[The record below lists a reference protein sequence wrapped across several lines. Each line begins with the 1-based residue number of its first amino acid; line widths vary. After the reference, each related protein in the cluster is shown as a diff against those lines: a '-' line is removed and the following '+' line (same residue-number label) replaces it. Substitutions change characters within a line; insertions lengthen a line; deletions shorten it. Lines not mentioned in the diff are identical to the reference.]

1 MFDPYR
7 HFVWVIS
14 AELHYI
20 PLFYRWGLF
29 LARPTMFTVMAMSL
43 GTYVVK
49 PFFPECHDPPEV
61 PVKIVTILAMR
72 KNYII
77 IILSFMPNLQFKN
90 ILMPIGP
97 KPFS

>member
-1 MFDPYR
+1 MLLYLR
-7 HFVWVIS
+7 
-14 AELHYI
+14 I
-20 PLFYRWGLF
+20 PQVGLF

-72 KNYII
+72 KSLNS
-77 IILSFMPNLQFKN
+77 LHAE
-90 ILMPIGP
+90 
-97 KPFS
+97 